1 MKSSKFTF
9 IAIFILLTPIIS
21 ITSNAEENTLANYAS
36 IEFVGDA
43 TQVQIIGEWDWRII
57 TAPHNSLCS
66 KRF

>member
-9 IAIFILLTPIIS
+9 IAILILIAPLIS

-43 TQVQIIGEWDWRII
+43 TQ
-57 TAPHNSLCS
+57 
-66 KRF
+66 